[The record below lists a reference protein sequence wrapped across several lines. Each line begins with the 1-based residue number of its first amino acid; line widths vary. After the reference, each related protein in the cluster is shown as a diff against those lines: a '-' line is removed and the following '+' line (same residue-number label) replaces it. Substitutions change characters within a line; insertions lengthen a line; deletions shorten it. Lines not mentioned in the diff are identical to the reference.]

1 MSTVPKFAEVNV
13 GDSIPALLGAPISRL
28 QLALFASAACDH
40 NPIHVDDDAA
50 KAAKLDGV
58 SAHGM
63 LNMAL
68 LGSLVSGWASQKNL
82 RYLNARFVSTA
93 TVGDQ
98 ITCRGKVVAKDQ
110 ANGENLVQLE
120 ITAENQRSEIVQK
133 GSATVALP

>member
-28 QLALFASAACDH
+28 QLACDH

-58 SAHGM
+58 IAHGM

>member
-58 SAHGM
+58 IAHGM

-98 ITCRGKVVAKDQ
+98 ITCRGKNASNTRR
-110 ANGENLVQLE
+110 AGLHEGW
-120 ITAENQRSEIVQK
+120 TADR
-133 GSATVALP
+133 